1 MTHSKEIAAELR
13 GNVLFKVFP
22 YLYSKNLSKMANR
35 FLYSSIGSQVK
46 SPTLG
51 YEERFIPRVDGSQLR
66 ICIYRSKDEEVS
78 KKGPGILWLHGGG
91 YSMGI
96 PELDERTYEALLS
109 AHPCV
114 IVAPD
119 YRRSVDA
126 PYPAAIDDSYLAL
139 KWLKENGERLGCRVD
154 QLMVGGNS
162 AGGGLTV
169 ALTMLARDKQEVS
182 IAYQMPLYPMLDD
195 RMQTDSAKHNH
206 APVWNSRANRIA
218 WDLYLGEL
226 KDSADVPIYAAPAR
240 AKDYTGLPPAV
251 TYVGDIEP
259 FYDETLQYA
268 AQLKAVG
275 IPVALKVFP
284 GAYHGFS
291 QVKFDQT
298 ISQEAFAFF
307 IENYIYACQHYFA
320 KQVEA

>member
-1 MTHSKEIAAELR
+1 MTRSNEIAAELR
-13 GNVLFKVFP
+13 GNVLFKLFP

-46 SPTLG
+46 SPTLR
-51 YEERFIPRVDGSQLR
+51 YEERFIPRADGSQLR
-66 ICIYRSKDEEVS
+66 ICIYRSKQVS
-78 KKGPGILWLHGGG
+78 ENIPGIVWLHGGG

-96 PELDERTYEALLS
+96 PELDERTYEALI
-109 AHPCV
+109 AANPCV

-126 PYPAAIDDSYLAL
+126 PYPAAIDDCYLAL
-139 KWLKENGERLGCRVD
+139 KWLKENGESLGCRLD

-195 RMQTDSAKHNH
+195 RMQTASAKDNH

-218 WDLYLGEL
+218 WDLYLGNL
-226 KDSADVPIYAAPAR
+226 KKSPEIPSYAAPAR

-259 FYDETLQYA
+259 FYDETLQYVN
-268 AQLKAVG
+268 QLKAAS
-275 IPVALKVFP
+275 IPVALKIFS

-291 QVKFDQT
+291 QVKPDT
-298 ISQEAFAFF
+298 AISEEAFDFF
-307 IENYIYACQHYFA
+307 IENYIYACKHYFA
-320 KQVEA
+320 KQVKR